1 MRASDVDGFDGH
13 WQEDEAGLESEEDDC
28 LNFGDAGE
36 APFPDFTLS
45 LLLLSLLSSF
55 CLSRIHATGGRR
67 SSALS
72 RDFKDTTVDGT
83 TSMRVL
89 LRHSSVIDWFNRVPG
104 RTLELPV
111 YPPPSL

>member
-1 MRASDVDGFDGH
+1 MPGSQSWRLRASGVDGFDGH
-13 WQEDEAGLESEEDDC
+13 WQKDEAGLESEEDDW

-36 APFPDFTLS
+36 PPFPDFTLS

-72 RDFKDTTVDGT
+72 RDFKDTGHPWYCMMESRGVC
-83 TSMRVL
+83 VL
-89 LRHSSVIDWFNRVPG
+89 
-104 RTLELPV
+104 
-111 YPPPSL
+111 